1 MFESVKICWVSSHL
15 TNTFAQLKLPI
26 KMTPN
31 IRGVDLDFE
40 TLEEEKMKWPQTWE
54 VWFAIY
60 S

>member
-15 TNTFAQLKLPI
+15 TDTFAQLRLPI

-40 TLEEEKMKWPQTWE
+40 TLEEEKQNSPKLERCDLQFTL
-54 VWFAIY
+54 
-60 S
+60 